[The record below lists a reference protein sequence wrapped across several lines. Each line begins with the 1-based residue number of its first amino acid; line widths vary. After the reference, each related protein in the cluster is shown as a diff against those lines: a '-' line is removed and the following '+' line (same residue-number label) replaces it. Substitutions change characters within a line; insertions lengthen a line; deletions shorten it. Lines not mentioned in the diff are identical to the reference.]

1 MKIFHYKLIIFLFFF
16 LSGTASLYAQAS
28 EGVLITEIRD
38 SSGKNNPLVMYWKGS
53 NVKVA
58 GSMNGTE
65 LDFYITADSIAM
77 VRSGQDQGLIFGLDS
92 GIKYFRPLKSDSV
105 ISRIA
110 TLETKLIFGFHCTC
124 ITMLYKSGKKK
135 ELWITSEVG
144 EDICTMFANSRI
156 ANDLFASHEEAVFV
170 SGLNQ
175 MGKFIIAFT
184 SYKADG
190 TYSFDGNVKKVGKRP
205 VSIDEVEL
213 PAGIKLRRVTPEMLR
228 NNKTK

>member
-1 MKIFHYKLIIFLFFF
+1 MKILRLKFFFIVFFF
-16 LSGTASLYAQAS
+16 LACATSLFAQAS
-28 EGVLITEIRD
+28 EGALITEIRD
-38 SSGKNNPLVMYWKGS
+38 SLGKNNPLVMYWKGP

-65 LDFYITADSIAM
+65 IDFYITADSIAM
-77 VRSGQDQGLIFGLDS
+77 VVAGRDQGLIFGLDS
-92 GIKYFRPLKSDSV
+92 GIKYFRPLKSDSL
-105 ISRIA
+105 ISETA
-110 TLETKLIFGFHCTC
+110 TLKTKLISGFHCTG

-135 ELWITSEVG
+135 EIWVTSEVG
-144 EDICTMFANSRI
+144 EDICTMFANSRV
-156 ANDLFASHEEAVFV
+156 ANDLFVSHEEAVFV

-190 TYSFDGNVKKVGKRP
+190 AYSFDGTVKKVGKRP

-213 PAGIKLRRVTPEMLR
+213 PSDIKLRRVTPEML
-228 NNKTK
+228 KK